1 MSELENSYFIDT
13 LNNLEIDPVNNN
25 KDKEN
30 NYNPL
35 FLSNQIFTNYADYET
50 AKSLAMKINTLF
62 NLYLKSFIG
71 LDKTIK

>member
-1 MSELENSYFIDT
+1 LSELENSYFIDT
-13 LNNLEIDPVNNN
+13 LNNLEIDHVNNN

-62 NLYLKSFIG
+62 HLYLKSFIG

>member
-1 MSELENSYFIDT
+1 LSELENSYFIDT
-13 LNNLEIDPVNNN
+13 LNNLEIDHVNNN

>member
-13 LNNLEIDPVNNN
+13 LNNLEIDHVNNN

-50 AKSLAMKINTLF
+50 AKSLAMKIYTLF